1 MLINNYNPNFGSR
14 FKININPNKP
24 QEIVSLLDLSMNRK
38 INLKE
43 ASSNSAKDINKN
55 GINYILNVENVFDES
70 LTSYLEKN
78 NIRFYKIV

>member
-1 MLINNYNPNFGSR
+1 MQINNYNPNFGSR
-14 FKININPNKP
+14 FKININKNKP
-24 QEIVSLLDLSMNRK
+24 QEIVSLLELSMNRK

-78 NIRFYKIV
+78 KIRFYKIV

>member
-14 FKININPNKP
+14 FKININKNKP
-24 QEIVSLLDLSMNRK
+24 QEIVSLLELSMNRK

-78 NIRFYKIV
+78 KIRFYKIV